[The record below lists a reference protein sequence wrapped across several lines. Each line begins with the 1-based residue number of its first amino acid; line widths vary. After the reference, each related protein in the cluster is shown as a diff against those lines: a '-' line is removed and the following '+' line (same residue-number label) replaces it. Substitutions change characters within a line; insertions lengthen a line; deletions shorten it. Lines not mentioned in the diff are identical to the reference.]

1 MNQNRKWK
9 KRTMSAIA
17 IAASATLCQMNVFAA
32 GEEIFKDESVYVNM
46 DAKGNP
52 QEITV
57 SDWLKHAENEKQ
69 VKDASSLSEIKNI
82 KGDETF
88 QKNGEK
94 LVWSTDGEDIYYQGK
109 TDKTLP
115 VTMKLTYEL
124 NGKEMEPE
132 NLKGKSGHLKI
143 KLEYKNNVKQEVEI
157 DGKKENLY
165 VPFVV
170 LSGGIFPTDTFTNV
184 QVDNGKVISDGSKAI
199 VAGAV
204 LPGMSENLGLDKM
217 EDVDLEIPES
227 ITIEADVTDCEM
239 EPIFTVVSAQV
250 FADLGLDKIDS
261 LDEMQKAMDELT
273 DASLKLADGS
283 NSLADGLLELKE
295 KSFEF
300 TAGVDELTE
309 GAVSLHD
316 GAGTLEEGLSQ
327 YTKAEGTLAEGIR
340 QYTNGAG
347 TLSSG
352 TKAYVE
358 GVGKI
363 AKAAK
368 EQLPLIGQNLET
380 LSQGLEEL
388 DGKLTDKTNGLVA
401 SSQKMQTGISQIS
414 DGFSN
419 LSKVVTDK
427 GLSGIADSL
436 MTVKEEAVDKANVAV
451 KESKA
456 GIETARSAVTSG
468 YTDLNGQIAKKNEEL
483 QAFGNSMVKEAQ
495 EQVDVAILTANQKLD
510 QETKEVDE
518 ILKEAGVEDAVREK
532 VAAALGKAKTTAPK
546 IEGDTKTLGQ
556 VQMPT
561 VSVDGKTVP
570 VSMALKQVAD
580 GLTPVIGSEGLS
592 RASQVLLKTSEELK
606 DKAAQLDDAP
616 IAKLSAGIGQLKTG
630 IDAFAE
636 ESAPM
641 ITNTVT
647 TIAQNTS
654 KLAKSAENGS
664 EQLIMGLNELQK
676 NDAALKKGVEL
687 LEMSGKDLV
696 IGSAKLSENNAK
708 LNGGAAMLSRG
719 TKSLLDGTGT
729 LSSGTV
735 QLLDG
740 VSKLSD
746 GANTLKEGMDEFQK
760 QGIKKLADVFGDDFE
775 SLKNK
780 LKGMQKLAEDY
791 DSYSGISDEMEGEVK
806 FVMETKEIK

>member
-17 IAASATLCQMNVFAA
+17 IAASAALCQMNVFAA
-32 GEEIFKDESVYVNM
+32 GGEIFKDESVYVNM

-57 SDWLKHAENEKQ
+57 SDWLKHAGNDKK
-69 VKDASSLSEIKNI
+69 VKDTSSLSEIKNL
-82 KGDETF
+82 KGDEKF
-88 QKNGEK
+88 QKNGEN
-94 LVWSTDGEDIYYQGK
+94 LVWSTEGKDIYYQGK
-109 TDKTLP
+109 TDKILP

-124 NGKEMEPE
+124 DGKEIEPKD
-132 NLKGKSGHLKI
+132 LKGKSGHLKI

-204 LPGMSENLGLDKM
+204 LPGMTENLGLDKM
-217 EDVDLEIPES
+217 EDVDLEIPET

-239 EPIFTVVSAQV
+239 EPIFTVASAQV
-250 FADLGLDKIDS
+250 FAELGLDKIDS

-283 NSLADGLLELKE
+283 NSLAEGLLALKE
-295 KSFEF
+295 KSSEF
-300 TAGVDELTE
+300 AAGVDELTG
-309 GAVSLHD
+309 GAAALHD
-316 GAGTLEEGLSQ
+316 GAKTLEKGLSQ
-327 YTKAEGTLAEGIR
+327 YTKVEGTLAEGIR
-340 QYTNGAG
+340 QYTSGAG

-368 EQLPLIGQNLET
+368 EQLPLIGQNLGK

-388 DGKLTDKTNGLVA
+388 DGKLTDKTNGLAA

-419 LSKVVTDK
+419 LSKTVTDE
-427 GLSGIADSL
+427 GLSGMADSL

-451 KESKA
+451 KESKS
-456 GIETARSAVTSG
+456 GIETARSAVTSA
-468 YTDLNGQIAKKNEEL
+468 YTDLNGQISKKNEEL

-495 EQVDVAILTANQKLD
+495 EQVDAAIWGANQKLD
-510 QETKEVDE
+510 QETREVDE
-518 ILKEAGVEDAVREK
+518 ILKEAGVDEAVREE
-532 VAAALGKAKTTAPK
+532 VSDALGKAKITAPNIK
-546 IEGDTKTLGQ
+546 GDTKTLGQ

-570 VSMALKQVAD
+570 VSMVLKQVAD
-580 GLTPVIGSEGLS
+580 GLTPVIGSEGLLG
-592 RASQVLLKTSEELK
+592 ASKVLLQTSKELK
-606 DKAAQLDDAP
+606 DKADQLDDAP
-616 IAKLSAGIGQLKTG
+616 VAKISAGIGQLKAG

-641 ITNTVT
+641 IANTVT
-647 TIAQNTS
+647 MIAQNTS
-654 KLAKSAENGS
+654 KLAKSAEDGS
-664 EQLIMGLNELQK
+664 GQLLMGLNELQK
-676 NDAALKKGVEL
+676 NDAALKKGAEL
-687 LEMSGKDLV
+687 LEMSGNDLV

-708 LNGGAAMLSRG
+708 LNTGAAALTGGAKR
-719 TKSLLDGTGT
+719 LLNGTGA

-746 GANTLKEGMDEFQK
+746 GADTLKEGMDAFQE
-760 QGIKKLADVFGDDFE
+760 QGIQKLADVFGDDFE

-780 LKGMQKLAEDY
+780 LKGMQELAKEY

-806 FVMETKEIK
+806 FVMETEEIK